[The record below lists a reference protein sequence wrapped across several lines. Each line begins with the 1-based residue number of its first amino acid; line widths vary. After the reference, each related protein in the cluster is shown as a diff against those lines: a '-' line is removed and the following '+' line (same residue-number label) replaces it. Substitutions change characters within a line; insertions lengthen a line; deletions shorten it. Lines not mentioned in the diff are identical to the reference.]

1 MKKALFLLIIIPM
14 LSRGQVGINT
24 TNPDPSSI
32 LDLNS
37 TTSGVLVPRMTEA
50 QKIAIASPAIGLLI
64 YQTDNVSGFWFY
76 DGTTWISLSA
86 PSANSS
92 WEITGNSGTDPSI
105 NFIGTTDDQDVVFK
119 RNNIQAGLI
128 NNNNTSFGNQSLGV
142 QNTGGRNSAF
152 GNKALFDNTSGANNT
167 AIGTDA
173 LQNSITGSFNT
184 AVGAGAQ
191 SNNTEGNRNI
201 AVGVQSLFTNTTGSN
216 NIAIGYH
223 SLYNAADNTSIRPNV
238 AIGANS
244 MYRTTSGNQNTAL
257 GTETLYNN
265 TTGSGNVALGH
276 RALYNNT
283 TASSNIAI
291 GATSLNSNTTGDKN
305 IAISNGALA
314 LNVTGNDNIAIG
326 IQSVYNLT
334 EGEDNI
340 GLGTFSLNGLTN
352 GISNIGIG
360 FNSMRSNNGDYN
372 TALGTLSYRTLPAP
386 PTQTNYSNSTAL
398 GYFSLIT
405 ASNMVR
411 IGNPSINE
419 IGGYVNW
426 SNVSDGRFKK
436 NIRENVKGLDF
447 IMKLRPITYNLDMN
461 ALAVFQKIPEEMRLM
476 EAEQLKTTEVQI
488 GFIAQE
494 VEKAA
499 SEIGFDFHGVSAP
512 INSESH
518 YSLRYAEFVVPLVK
532 AVQEQHEIILG
543 LEEKIK
549 ILENKIMQIK

>member
-1 MKKALFLLIIIPM
+1 M